1 PVPSAAS
8 PASAVPSSL
17 PDGLI
22 GGAVRPQAVVA
33 REARVP
39 RSSRPSEE
47 VVPAVAV
54 VVAEPEE
61 RVRDGAR
68 ESRVAEGGP
77 GEGERRGTW
86 LARPEGG
93 RLLRV
98 VA

>member
-1 PVPSAAS
+1 M
-8 PASAVPSSL
+8 
-17 PDGLI
+17 
-22 GGAVRPQAVVA
+22 RPQAVVA

-61 RVRDGAR
+61 QVRDRAR
-68 ESRVAEGGP
+68 ESQMAEGGR
-77 GEGERRGTW
+77 GEGELQGTW
-86 LARPEGG
+86 LAWPEGG